1 MTAAKVDEGD
11 IIGRIVDPQN
21 PGIAVDIIS
30 PERGLLICTANNP
43 FVHAGTPVGHLLPIN
58 RGVKTVKRKLDAHNR
73 LIVSGSQGDP
83 AWREEAEVDEI
94 FFIRLSLEP
103 TCAASAIGIAR
114 DELDAMEARVMALMR
129 EGPGDEGRA
138 WDTDNDFHQMIALAA
153 GNRATAKVIA
163 NLHRR
168 TAIFDHTQVPA
179 RFLKGC
185 AEHLDILDA
194 LRDQD
199 GPRAEKAMRAHL
211 EGARDA
217 IFRRLQTL
225 NADRADAT

>member
-1 MTAAKVDEGD
+1 MSTDVSLVSKAHHEILRMILEGELKPGEVLQEAALG
-11 IIGRIVDPQN
+11 
-21 PGIAVDIIS
+21 
-30 PERGLLICTANNP
+30 ERLAMSR
-43 FVHAGTPVGHLLPIN
+43 TPV
-58 RGVKTVKRKLDAHNR
+58 REAMKRILSEGLAE
-73 LIVSGSQGDP
+73 VQG
-83 AWREEAEVDEI
+83 RFTRVRRCSEAEVDEI

-103 TCAASAIGIAR
+103 TCAAAAIGIAR

-138 WDTDNDFHQMIALAA
+138 WDTDNEFHQMIALAA

-194 LRDQD
+194 LRDHD
-199 GPRAEKAMRAHL
+199 GERAEKAMRAHL